1 MKKQILILTCCI
13 ALFGCNDA
21 QPEIE
26 QEKEITVIE
35 EENREETI
43 PVEPQK
49 EEIVQ
54 QKKTNP
60 LHQFVIGSWTG
71 KLRDKN
77 LTIVIESIQGDKL
90 IGYNIA
96 GKNKRPLEGKIM
108 NDDRIGD
115 GECGGEQLSFKVVL
129 NEPGDDKWDGTFI
142 IYFGD
147 CPLYDDERERIVSHS
162 YAAYGSW
169 RAYSGNLEGEIYLT
183 K

>member
-1 MKKQILILTCCI
+1 MKKQILIFACCC
-13 ALFGCNDA
+13 ALFGCNDV

-90 IGYNIA
+90 MGYNIV
-96 GKNKRPLEGKIM
+96 GKNKRSLEGKIM
-108 NDDRIGD
+108 TDDRIGG

-129 NEPGDDKWDGTFI
+129 NEPGADKWDGTFF
-142 IYFGD
+142 IYFRD
-147 CPLYDDERERIVSHS
+147 CPLYDDEMERIISHS
-162 YAAYGSW
+162 YSANGSW
-169 RAYSGNLEGEIYLT
+169 RAYKGKLDGEIYLT